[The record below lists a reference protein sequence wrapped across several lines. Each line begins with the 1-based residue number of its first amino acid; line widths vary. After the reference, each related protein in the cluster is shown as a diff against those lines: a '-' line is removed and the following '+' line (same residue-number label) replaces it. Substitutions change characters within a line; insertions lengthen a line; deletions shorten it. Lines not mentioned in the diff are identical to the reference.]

1 MNLGLIYERPDQRLI
16 QKIALYSFLYVE
28 NLDTSKS

>member
-1 MNLGLIYERPDQRLI
+1 MNLGLIYERPDQCLI
-16 QKIALYSFLYVE
+16 QKIPLYSFLYVE

>member
-1 MNLGLIYERPDQRLI
+1 MNLGLIYERLDQCLI
-16 QKIALYSFLYVE
+16 QKISLYYFLYVE